1 MTHFVLASAPLVEL
15 TLRSYEML
23 QAALM
28 ISNSVERDATVREAN
43 KKQIAELDHLIEGAN
58 NVLKNMDHVPVRD
71 SGE

>member
-23 QAALM
+23 MAALM
-28 ISNSVERDATVREAN
+28 ISNTIERDASVRESTR
-43 KKQIAELDHLIEGAN
+43 KQIEELEHLIEGAR
-58 NVLKNMDHVPVRD
+58 NVLKNIDHVPVRN